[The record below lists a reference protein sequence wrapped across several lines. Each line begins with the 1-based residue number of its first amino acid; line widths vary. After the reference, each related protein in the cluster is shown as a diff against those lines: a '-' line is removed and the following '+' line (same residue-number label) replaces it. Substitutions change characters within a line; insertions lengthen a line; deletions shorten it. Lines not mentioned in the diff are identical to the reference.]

1 MIIFGYIN
9 FGVLLIFGVVVSA
22 AFSGSVLNR
31 KNVIILSALCAAL
44 LLLQFSSYALLGYER
59 TTELY
64 PVICHLPIALF
75 LTLYYKR
82 RFSYS
87 VFAIMTAYLLCQI
100 GKWTAVFGSA
110 FLNEQWIC
118 YVIQTLS
125 NLVVGFLVIRY
136 VAPLFGSILAKPSR
150 IVHIFN
156 ILPIT
161 YYLFDYAATVY
172 TDLLYEG
179 SIVVFEFLP
188 FIFAIAYLLFLVLYF
203 REYEQKNE
211 LERKNQLIQIQ
222 ATQSVKEVQAIRQS
236 AYETSIL
243 RHDMRH
249 YLLNIYS
256 CIENE
261 NYERA
266 MSYIQDS
273 IAAVDAAAVR
283 RLCPNELVNTV
294 LCYYSSIMEQ
304 KEITFV
310 YTVKTDETLPCSE
323 QEFTSIL
330 SNGLENAVHAVMELA
345 HDKRSITLLLKAEN
359 GKLLL
364 SIQNPYH
371 TAPVF
376 MDGMPVTHKK
386 GHGLG
391 TQSIRY
397 MTQKLNGNCQFT
409 AEDGVF
415 SLRVVL

>member
-1 MIIFGYIN
+1 
-9 FGVLLIFGVVVSA
+9 
-22 AFSGSVLNR
+22 
-31 KNVIILSALCAAL
+31 
-44 LLLQFSSYALLGYER
+44 
-59 TTELY
+59 
-64 PVICHLPIALF
+64 
-75 LTLYYKR
+75 
-82 RFSYS
+82 
-87 VFAIMTAYLLCQI
+87 
-100 GKWTAVFGSA
+100 
-110 FLNEQWIC
+110 
-118 YVIQTLS
+118 
-125 NLVVGFLVIRY
+125 
-136 VAPLFGSILAKPSR
+136 
-150 IVHIFN
+150 
-156 ILPIT
+156 
-161 YYLFDYAATVY
+161 
-172 TDLLYEG
+172 
-179 SIVVFEFLP
+179 
-188 FIFAIAYLLFLVLYF
+188 
-203 REYEQKNE
+203 
-211 LERKNQLIQIQ
+211 
-222 ATQSVKEVQAIRQS
+222 
-236 AYETSIL
+236 
-243 RHDMRH
+243 MRH

-345 HDKRSITLLLKAEN
+345 HDKRSITLLLKVEN

-376 MDGMPVTHKK
+376 MDGMPVTNKK